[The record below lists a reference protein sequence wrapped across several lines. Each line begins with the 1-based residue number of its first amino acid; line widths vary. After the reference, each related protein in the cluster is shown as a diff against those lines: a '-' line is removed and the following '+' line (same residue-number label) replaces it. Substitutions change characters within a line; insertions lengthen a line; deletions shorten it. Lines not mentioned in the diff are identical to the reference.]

1 MARVLQHDC
10 RSLTP
15 GGLLLGALSL
25 RDKQDCIIGGSHHG
39 GALALSREGAEKV
52 LALSPKFEF
61 LRSAKDIFWIATQPA
76 GYLPYTVLLCS
87 TKLHS
92 FCHFCCSTKLRSN
105 LILSF

>member
-1 MARVLQHDC
+1 VARVLQHDC

-39 GALALSREGAEKV
+39 GALALSREGAEEV

-61 LRSAKDIFWIATQPA
+61 LRSAKDTLFSDCYATRWVPTIHRTT
-76 GYLPYTVLLCS
+76 LFHKTS
-87 TKLHS
+87 
-92 FCHFCCSTKLRSN
+92 
-105 LILSF
+105 